1 MGAATAA
8 ARKGNGP
15 ETGKDGSEMW
25 RRSTSPKV
33 KYSSGWRCGSGSPA
47 AACESEFGGGGV
59 EGMRA
64 CERRCPRVRGFGF
77 LVKFDG
83 FLLAHELKLK
93 TWVPTFLIP

>member
-1 MGAATAA
+1 VAEVHLAEGEVQQRSGGA
-8 ARKGNGP
+8 GP
-15 ETGKDGSEMW
+15 EV
-25 RRSTSPKV
+25 RR
-33 KYSSGWRCGSGSPA
+33 

-64 CERRCPRVRGFGF
+64 CERRCPRVRGF